1 LLRGFYLPLKFYGCS
16 KAIISHPRKP
26 RECRRRA
33 STHTSRVWRKSV
45 FAGARANG
53 KEVLLFPGTST
64 LPLDCIS
71 ALKCVP
77 YKISSCEGTTDV
89 VLRPTWCR
97 CHGAGAPPEGGSAPR
112 VSILGILAARCLV
125 SPLRRAAD
133 ACLAFAA
140 APRIA
145 QLMWCCCVQ
154 SSWSGCMVR
163 ARSQV
168 TCASLACECCAPSAA
183 NLSDEDAFT
192 GAG

>member
-1 LLRGFYLPLKFYGCS
+1 MGVLKLS
-16 KAIISHPRKP
+16 SAILAS
-26 RECRRRA
+26 RA
-33 STHTSRVWRKSV
+33 SVSAAPLLIPHVSGERACLRVHVQTEKKCFS
-45 FAGARANG
+45 FLGP
-53 KEVLLFPGTST
+53 VLCRCLYSS
-64 LPLDCIS
+64 IS

-97 CHGAGAPPEGGSAPR
+97 CHGAGAPPEGGSVPR
-112 VSILGILAARCLV
+112 VSIFGILAARCLV